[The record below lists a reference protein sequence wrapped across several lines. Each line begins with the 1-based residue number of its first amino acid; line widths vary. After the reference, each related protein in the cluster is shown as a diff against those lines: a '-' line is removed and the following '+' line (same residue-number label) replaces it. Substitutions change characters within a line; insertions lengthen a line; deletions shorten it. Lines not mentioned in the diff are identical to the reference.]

1 MKIFVDENI
10 PFITVQELLS
20 LGHDVMDIRGTEQE
34 GITDK
39 ELWKIVQ
46 KEKRLLITTD
56 KGFVQNRYEKHHGL
70 LIIRLKQ
77 PNRLK
82 IHQKVMKGISLFKE
96 EEWQRMTVVMQDAF
110 HSTWQIKKKI

>member
-10 PFITVQELLS
+10 PFMTVQELLT
-20 LGHDVMDIRGTEQE
+20 LGHDVMDIRGTEHE
-34 GITDK
+34 GIIDK

-56 KGFVQNRYEKHHGL
+56 KGFVLNRYEKHHGI

-77 PNRLK
+77 PNRMK
-82 IHQKVMKGISLFKE
+82 IHNKVMKGISLFKE
-96 EEWQRMTVVMQDAF
+96 ENWPRMTVVIQDTF
-110 HSTWQIKKKI
+110 HSMWKRKEKI